1 MDDNNNNLLDRLDF
15 IEFKQNLI
23 FLKPPQH
30 SAQIFYELN
39 LEDFLNIRDFTNEY
53 KIKIERDFTNEYKI
67 KIENNDIT
75 SLYDFEKKLINIW
88 QPAKSYPLSATLIA
102 KILLGKNL
110 YNKLIS

>member
-15 IEFKQNLI
+15 LEFKQNLI

-30 SAQIFYELN
+30 SAQIFYELS

-53 KIKIERDFTNEYKI
+53 KIKIE
-67 KIENNDIT
+67 NNDIT
-75 SLYDFEKKLINIW
+75 SLSDFEKKLINIW
-88 QPAKSYPLSATLIA
+88 QPAKPYPLSATLIA
-102 KILLGKNL
+102 KILFGKNL